1 MARIRLKH
9 ILLFVSFVLFANFLI
24 KTSEYDMTSFT
35 RLVGMATNSSNKTT
49 RIFCIMLTAK
59 SNLNTKAR
67 LMLNTWLHKCDNYR
81 LVLTLDNKS
90 RASFDDGRLLQPAE
104 LTNDTYTR
112 LTDKVF
118 RTVMHVSARY
128 PDYDWYVK
136 ADDDTYMF
144 AENLRWFLS
153 QQDSSQP
160 VTYG

>member
-1 MARIRLKH
+1 MKGKFICTNEYFGEWYGIQWDSIEAVARQGL
-9 ILLFVSFVLFANFLI
+9 A
-24 KTSEYDMTSFT
+24 
-35 RLVGMATNSSNKTT
+35 
-49 RIFCIMLTAK
+49 CIMTMELEALLSFKQTYFEP
-59 SNLNTKAR
+59 R
-67 LMLNTWLHKCDNYR
+67 CV

-118 RTVMHVSARY
+118 RAVAHVSARY

-160 VTYG
+160 VTYGYFD